1 MRYVTQPYIGIG
13 LMVLFMGCDANDA
26 QRADPI
32 ALTLMSYNVHGL
44 PSVITMDDTSAR
56 MKAISPRLSPY
67 AVIAI
72 QEDFDEMHRQELL
85 TDVDHAEQR
94 TFSEALDGRVYGSGL
109 TFLSRFNVVAAFEI
123 HYSTCFGRFDS
134 ASDCLAS
141 KGLQAIRI
149 QIDDGVELDIYNT
162 HLEAGNGTDDA
173 EARGVQVSELLQ
185 ALTAFSG
192 DRALMVLG
200 DTNLHEDKP
209 VDAAELR
216 RLYDEGG
223 LKDTCIELDCPE
235 PNRIDR
241 ILYRSSDDLV
251 IEPQGWRVSD
261 EFNDESGIPLSDHDP
276 IIGDFALTPTRR
288 D

>member
-1 MRYVTQPYIGIG
+1 M
-13 LMVLFMGCDANDA
+13 
-26 QRADPI
+26 
-32 ALTLMSYNVHGL
+32 
-44 PSVITMDDTSAR
+44 
-56 MKAISPRLSPY
+56 
-67 AVIAI
+67 
-72 QEDFDEMHRQELL
+72 
-85 TDVDHAEQR
+85 
-94 TFSEALDGRVYGSGL
+94 
-109 TFLSRFNVVAAFEI
+109 SRFDVVAAFET

-149 QIDDGVELDIYNT
+149 KIDDGVELDIYNT
-162 HLEAGNGTDDA
+162 RLEAGNGTDDA

-200 DTNLHEDKP
+200 DTNLHENKP

-241 ILYRSSDDLV
+241 IYFRSGSAV
-251 IEPQGWRVSD
+251 EIQAIEWRVAP
-261 EFNDESGIPLSDHDP
+261 EFVDGEGMDLSDHDA
-276 IIGDFALTPTRR
+276 IAARFRWAKSAQIE
-288 D
+288 